1 MEFQEV
7 LRRRRM
13 VRAFEP
19 RPVEDEVLTR
29 LLRAAQ
35 RGPSA
40 GHTQPLEL
48 VVVRDPAVRRE
59 LSRASWSRGARPD
72 AGDATVAFCGDL
84 VREAE
89 RYGARGATRYLDVD
103 VAFAALLFMLA
114 AVDEGLGA
122 GYIGDFHEEHVQA
135 ALGLPPVARADR
147 DGDRRP
153 PGRAVPAAPAAALAG
168 GHPPR
173 PLLPRVRL
181 VGPPVAAAGRAMK
194 GSRSPG

>member
-1 MEFQEV
+1 MDFRDV

-13 VRAFEP
+13 VRRFQP
-19 RPVEDEVLTR
+19 TPVDDGALTR

-72 AGDATVAFCGDL
+72 AGDVTIVFCGDL

-89 RYGARGATRYLDVD
+89 RYGARGAGKYLPMDVG
-103 VAFAALLFMLA
+103 FAVLLFMLA

-122 GYIGDFHEEHVQA
+122 GLIGDFHEEHVQA
-135 ALGLPPVARADR
+135 ALGLPPHVTPVAMVIVGHPDEPPAARP
-147 DGDRRP
+147 RRP
-153 PGRAVPAAPAAALAG
+153 WQDVVHRDRYAPAYDWSSRRL
-168 GHPPR
+168 PP
-173 PLLPRVRL
+173 PS
-181 VGPPVAAAGRAMK
+181 PPA
-194 GSRSPG
+194 

>member
-1 MEFQEV
+1 MEFREV

-13 VRAFEP
+13 VRTFEP
-19 RPVEDEVLTR
+19 RPVDEAVLTR

-48 VVVRDPAVRRE
+48 VLVRDPAVRRE

-72 AGDATVAFCGDL
+72 TGAATVVFCGDL

-89 RYGARGATRYLDVD
+89 RYGARGATRYLDMD
-103 VAFAALLFMLA
+103 VGFAALLFMLG

-122 GYIGDFHEEHVQA
+122 GFIGDFHEEHVQA
-135 ALGLPPVARADR
+135 ALGLPPSV
-147 DGDRRP
+147 
-153 PGRAVPAAPAAALAG
+153 VPLAMVIVGHPAE
-168 GHPPR
+168 PPR
-173 PLLPRVRL
+173 PRPR
-181 VGPPVAAAGRAMK
+181 RAWQEVIHQE
-194 GSRSPG
+194 RYSPAYDWSARR

>member
-135 ALGLPPVARADR
+135 ALGLPPSLVPIAMVIVGHPAEPSRPR
-147 DGDRRP
+147 PRRP
-153 PGRAVPAAPAAALAG
+153 WQEVIHRDRYSPAYDWSARRL
-168 GHPPR
+168 PPR
-173 PLLPRVRL
+173 AEP
-181 VGPPVAAAGRAMK
+181 
-194 GSRSPG
+194 